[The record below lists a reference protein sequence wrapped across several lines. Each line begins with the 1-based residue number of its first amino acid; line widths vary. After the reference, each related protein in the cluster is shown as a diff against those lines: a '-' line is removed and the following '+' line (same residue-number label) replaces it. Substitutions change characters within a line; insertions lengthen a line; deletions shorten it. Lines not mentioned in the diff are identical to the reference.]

1 LKARGAE
8 QRAARQEKKEHN
20 IALWR
25 SNSESLATISS
36 NIGNMVQSGQQ
47 GMMMMMMMMATVLM
61 DSSQDQSPVKT
72 QMHDFMSQY
81 IMKQLPSLISSESQ
95 QLENEEPGASVLDHR
110 SPLLPDSQPLDELD
124 DDDILIDYIAPA
136 YSERV
141 SPTNTST
148 LVNLATLAS
157 REQHD
162 RSSPS
167 ITSIPASQ
175 NSNSEDE
182 DVVVITGATEE
193 TAYEAVK
200 DVTPAAATST
210 APPNR
215 SGSLKLIIDKKQ
227 ARRATEF
234 GQESTDKD
242 MVPPPSKRNKGA

>member
-36 NIGNMVQSGQQ
+36 NISNMVQSGQQ
-47 GMMMMMMMMATVLM
+47 GMMMMMMMMATVMM

-72 QMHDFMSQY
+72 QMHDCMSQY

-95 QLENEEPGASVLDHR
+95 QLENGEPGAGVLDHR
-110 SPLLPDSQPLDELD
+110 SPLLPDPQPLDELD

-136 YSERV
+136 SSERV

-157 REQHD
+157 REHD

-182 DVVVITGATEE
+182 DVAVITGAAEE

-215 SGSLKLIIDKKQ
+215 FGSLKLIIDKKQ
-227 ARRATEF
+227 ARRATEI

-242 MVPPPSKRNKGA
+242 MVPPPSKRIKGA